1 MRKTD
6 EIGCVDDSSAER
18 TAQRVKEIR
27 KPPDHLRQVLEP
39 EASRFRTSQMM
50 VSMASLLK
58 GCVIA
63 RKLFMRLQNDALTR
77 SGLVNRLKE
86 LTGRIT

>member
-18 TAQRVKEIR
+18 TVQRVKEIR
-27 KPPDHLRQVLEP
+27 KLLDYLRQVLEL
-39 EASRFRTSQMM
+39 EVSRFRTSPMM

-58 GCVIA
+58 GSVLLLGSCLCFCGMTPS
-63 RKLFMRLQNDALTR
+63 RD
-77 SGLVNRLKE
+77 
-86 LTGRIT
+86 